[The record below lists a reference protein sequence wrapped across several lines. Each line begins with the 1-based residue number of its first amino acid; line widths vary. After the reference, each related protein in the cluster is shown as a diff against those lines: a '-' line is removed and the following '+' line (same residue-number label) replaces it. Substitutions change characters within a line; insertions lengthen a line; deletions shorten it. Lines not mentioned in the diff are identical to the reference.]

1 MHFIEFKKGLVR
13 VENESKII
21 HDMNSSIS
29 AIVQSLSLIN
39 DNWKTNPE
47 IVEKIL
53 PLVLEKSS
61 VLEEKW
67 QEAKN
72 IINNKG

>member
-1 MHFIEFKKGLVR
+1 MQDQ
-13 VENESKII
+13 NKII

-29 AIVQSLSLIN
+29 AISQSLSLIN

-53 PLVLEKSS
+53 PLILEKS
-61 VLEEKW
+61 VFLEEQW
-67 QEAKN
+67 ELAKN
-72 IINNKG
+72 IIKNKG